1 MEPNASKGVCP
12 DDLSHVARDAMI
24 AQALDAD
31 IDLDRF
37 RLRSFVETLDTDSLE
52 RRSEMVPLGSV
63 AAMLEGNPRAVLFEA
78 AGPERSSLVGNVLGS
93 RERIARAFGV
103 GRRQLLPEILRR
115 LRNEPRLVELPS
127 NRAPVHEVIRTGRDA
142 DLTTLPIHLQ
152 HGHDGGPYISAA
164 MDFSID
170 PALGTTNVGIRRL
183 MLRGRYETGIDLV
196 AVSDLRTIYL
206 AALARGERVP
216 LSIVVGGHPI
226 DQFAAAMRLPVDELG
241 LIASLRDAP
250 MAIVKSVTNDIF
262 VPADAEYV
270 IEGYLDEAGYVEAE
284 GPFGEFLGYY
294 GGVKV
299 NPVFHVTAITQRRDA
314 LFQTMSISGKT
325 LALTDS
331 AQLTALKT
339 EVLVWRA
346 AEMAVREPVAVYAN
360 PAAGGVYNVRV
371 AIRQRNAGE
380 GRNVIAAVS
389 ACMANVKNIFVVDD
403 DIDIFSDDQMEWALA
418 TRLRPDRDVHIESG
432 FRVTP
437 LDPTIDRGVR
447 VSSKAGFDLTM
458 PFGTQR
464 GLELSLPE
472 VPDFAGARFASVR
485 AALLDGPK
493 RFEQLMTAI
502 GSNDG
507 RDVVITLEQFRSDGI
522 LRRDNADGRYFLAE
536 SRGDN

>member
-1 MEPNASKGVCP
+1 
-12 DDLSHVARDAMI
+12 MI
-24 AQALDAD
+24 AQDLDTKV
-31 IDLDRF
+31 DLDRF
-37 RLRSFVETLDTDSLE
+37 RLRSFVESLGTDSLE
-52 RRSEMVPLGSV
+52 RYTNMVPLASV
-63 AAMLEGNPRAVLFEA
+63 AGILEGNPRAVFFEA
-78 AGPERSSLVGNVLGS
+78 AGPEQAPLVGNVLGS
-93 RERIARAFGV
+93 RERVAHAFGV
-103 GRRQLLPEILRR
+103 DPKQLLPEILRR
-115 LRNEPRLVELPS
+115 LRTQPRIVELPS
-127 NRAPVHEVIRTGRDA
+127 AQAPVHEIVRVGREA
-142 DLTTLPIHLQ
+142 DLTTLPVHLQ

-183 MLRGRYETGIDLV
+183 MLRGRYEAGIDLV

-206 AALARGERVP
+206 AAHARGERVP
-216 LSIVVGGHPI
+216 LSIVIGGHPV
-226 DQFAAAMRLPVDELG
+226 DQFAAAMRIPVDELG
-241 LIASLRDAP
+241 LIATLRDSP
-250 MAIVKSVTNDIF
+250 LPVVKSVTNDIL

-294 GGVKV
+294 GGVKM

-314 LFQTMSISGKT
+314 IFQTMSISGKT

-346 AEMAVREPVAVYAN
+346 AEMAIREPVGVYAN
-360 PAAGGVYNVRV
+360 PAAGGVYNVRI

-380 GRNVIAAVS
+380 ARNVIAAVA

-403 DIDIFSDDQMEWALA
+403 DIDIFSDDQMEWAMA
-418 TRLRPDRDVHIESG
+418 TRLKPDRDVLIERG

-447 VSSKAGFDLTM
+447 ISSKTGFDLTM
-458 PFGTQR
+458 PFGTKR

-472 VPDFAGARFASVR
+472 VPDFAGERFPSVR
-485 AALLDGPK
+485 SALADGPK
-493 RFEQLMTAI
+493 RFEQLMAAI
-502 GSNDG
+502 GSDDG
-507 RDVVITLEQFRSDGI
+507 RDVVILLDQLRADGI
-522 LRRDNADGRYFLAE
+522 LRRDVGDGRYFLAE
-536 SRGDN
+536 TQEDT